1 MLFFFQWVVCFLSY
15 QLFFPI
21 SCFQLFLSADS
32 FLFNLSRVAHPSLL
46 VHPSFLTRFYVRFS
60 SWRPSIITQI
70 LSCWLTTISRFQY
83 TGIFNNLIIVSKY
96 IFGVRWCFGAIAYQ
110 VIILSSPVDRCFRDL
125 IYSNVILM
133 PF

>member
-1 MLFFFQWVVCFLSY
+1 MLMFCHFWLFASHFIFKGITKFTVSLR
-15 QLFFPI
+15 QLFA
-21 SCFQLFLSADS
+21 SGFLLSKT
-32 FLFNLSRVAHPSLL
+32 FLFPNTSNRLSSLK
-46 VHPSFLTRFYVRFS
+46 
-60 SWRPSIITQI
+60 SWLLSIII
-70 LSCWLTTISRFQY
+70 LIRLPLLTTISRFQY